1 MGDSVQPLKL
11 YADPERGSDKSFFRK
26 FCLISAPG
34 QHIGTAHRWGGRVE
48 PDRNLSK
55 TEKIATIEEIDLAI
69 EKLTPA
75 EWAKLHAFARNRAR
89 MMALR
94 GCTFI
99 GEDLLGQAVVALLD
113 ERRRW
118 NPKKVNFVGVLM
130 GAIKSIASNYLAA
143 TEDGNFALPVSQVS
157 LVAEN
162 GDTTST
168 AMETPTDRRPNSEQ
182 IVVVS
187 NLLAEVYYSFR
198 DDPEAL
204 VIMDGWRDR
213 MTGPEIIEALGID
226 RNAYETIVRR
236 IRRKSAVLWPKGSR
250 NVR

>member
-1 MGDSVQPLKL
+1 MG
-11 YADPERGSDKSFFRK
+11 
-26 FCLISAPG
+26 
-34 QHIGTAHRWGGRVE
+34 

-55 TEKIATIEEIDLAI
+55 MEKVATIEEIDLAI
-69 EKLTPA
+69 EKLTHA

-94 GCTFI
+94 GSTFI
-99 GEDLLGQAVVALLD
+99 AEDLLGQAVVALLD
-113 ERRRW
+113 ERRHW
-118 NPKKVNFVGVLM
+118 NPKKVSFVGVLM
-130 GAIKSIASNYLAA
+130 GAIKSIASNYRAG
-143 TEDGNFALPVSQVS
+143 TEDGKFALPVSQVS
-157 LVAEN
+157 PAAEN
-162 GDTTST
+162 GEATST
-168 AMETPTDRRPNSEQ
+168 VTETHADSRPNPEQ

-187 NLLAEVYYSFR
+187 NLLSEVYYSFR
-198 DDPEAL
+198 DDSEAL

-236 IRRKSAVLWPKGSR
+236 IRRKSAVLWAKGSR